1 METNNNYIDIERPII
16 QKFISFLKFER
27 NLSENSVLAYI
38 ADVEKLQNY
47 IYKNNIS
54 ILNVTSLILQ
64 EFIYQLHDLG
74 INPNS
79 QARILS
85 GIKSFYHFLM
95 IDDYIS
101 VNPTDL
107 IEAPKLGRKL
117 PEVLSL
123 EEIEIMI
130 STIDLSTP
138 EGQRNKAI
146 IETMYS
152 CGLRVSELVNLKF
165 TDIYVE
171 EQYVIVT
178 GKGNKQRLVP
188 ISETALKEINN
199 YILYRNLQKIKKG
212 YDDFIFINRLGTSLS
227 RIMIFNIIKDCCD
240 KAGIKKNIS
249 PHTLRHS
256 FATHL
261 LEGGANLRAIQM
273 MLGHEKITTTE
284 IYTHV
289 DKSFIRKEIFEHH
302 PRNKR

>member
-54 ILNVTSLILQ
+54 LINVTSLILQ

-302 PRNKR
+302 PRNKK

>member
-54 ILNVTSLILQ
+54 LLNVTSLILQ

>member
-1 METNNNYIDIERPII
+1 MP
-16 QKFISFLKFER
+16 
-27 NLSENSVLAYI
+27 VLAYI

-54 ILNVTSLILQ
+54 LLNVTSLILQ

-302 PRNKR
+302 PRNKK

>member
-54 ILNVTSLILQ
+54 LLNVTSLILQ

-302 PRNKR
+302 PRNKK